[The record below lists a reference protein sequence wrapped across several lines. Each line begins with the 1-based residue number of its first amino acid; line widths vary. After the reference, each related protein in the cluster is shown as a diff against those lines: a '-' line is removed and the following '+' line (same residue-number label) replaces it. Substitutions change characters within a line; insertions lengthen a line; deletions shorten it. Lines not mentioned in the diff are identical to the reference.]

1 MPFLGGIASGGS
13 FSGVAGPLGGVT
25 RPSPPVRMAPM
36 LNATQPF
43 PNLGRFRRS
52 LNGITTDAINAPLGG
67 VSLHVFS
74 TGTDLE
80 VADIVS
86 DASGVWDVAIYTE
99 GATYYVWAW
108 KAGTPNVFGASDI
121 LTPV

>member
-1 MPFLGGIASGGS
+1 MSAVVGAGIGWSTRGPQWAPAVPGGM
-13 FSGVAGPLGGVT
+13 
-25 RPSPPVRMAPM
+25 RPAPTV
-36 LNATQPF
+36 TQPW

-52 LNGITTDAINAPLGG
+52 LNGITTDAINAALGG

-86 DASGVWDVAIYTE
+86 DASGAWDVAIYTE
-99 GATYYVWAW
+99 GTTYYVWAW
-108 KAGTPNVFGASDI
+108 KAGTPNVFGASDV